1 MKKMTVF
8 TLTLLVVSLIS
19 FHTTLAQVT
28 LEHGSRV
35 RSVAFSPDGAI
46 LASRSYGSVK
56 LWDVATRR
64 TTLIL
69 SQRGISAASVAFSP
83 DGTLLAIGRSD
94 SRVTLRD
101 IPNKRNIAEFVL
113 QPIDEDYVNSV
124 AFSPDGTLLAAAK
137 NNFFD
142 DGIVNVWNVETKQNV
157 ATFEENSLKF
167 FSVLFSPD
175 GTLLASRADDNT
187 VKLWDVG
194 TKENIATLESQN
206 GWVNSVEF
214 SPDGT
219 ILATGYGDNHWEGI
233 EGNTVKLW
241 DVGTK
246 ENIATL
252 EGHSEGVSSVVFSP
266 DGTLLASSS
275 YDDTV
280 KLWDVDKKE
289 IVTTFEGHS
298 DTVAS
303 VVFSPDGTLL
313 ASRSYDDTVKLW
325 DVDKKE
331 IVTTFEGHSDTVTS
345 VVFSPDGTLLASSSY
360 DDTVKL
366 WDLTPRKRTFVKIS
380 GDNQTGFF
388 LTQLAE
394 PLVVEVRDSDSNPLP
409 DIQVTFKVIAG
420 GGLLGGEHTSIDV
433 NTDANGRAS
442 QTFTLATEP
451 SPNTVEVSIGY
462 KVVTFNAV
470 GISQYKLI
478 KISGDQQRQTFGSTL
493 EEPLVVE
500 VRDWQDDLLPD
511 VQVTFTVTAG
521 GGFLNAESTVEHLTT
536 DANGR
541 ASQTFSLGNEVEN
554 TVEVKFTYESVTF
567 NAFSVSDPYD
577 GILIGHTDAVNS
589 VSYSPDGSQL
599 VSGSTDG
606 TVKLW
611 DVSTEGITTTFTG
624 HTDAVTSVAF
634 SPDGV
639 LFASA
644 SLDNTIKLWNVS
656 TEENIGTLIGHTDA
670 VTSVAF
676 SPDGTLLASGSD
688 DETVKLWDVQTHT
701 DIATLEGY
709 TDAITSVVFSPDGT
723 LLASGSSRNAV
734 KLWDV
739 ETHTNIATLVRYR
752 NHTSVSFSPDGTL
765 LASGS
770 QDDVYLWDVETKE
783 YIGIFK
789 AHTDAVTSVA
799 FSPDG
804 TLIASGSEDDTIKLW
819 DVTSHENITT
829 IVGHSDDLTSVVFS
843 PDNTTLVTASR
854 DGTVVF
860 WNIEEYRK
868 PRPSSLVKISGDS
881 QQGVF
886 HVPLPKPLV
895 VEVRDQYNNPFPGA
909 QVKFT
914 VTTGNAKLRGHAT
927 SENITTDAN
936 GRAALTLTSG
946 NTLENKVE
954 VSLLI
959 REDSDANPSVQFN
972 VVISPYYITSF
983 EAHIAGVHSVA
994 FSPNGNM
1001 IAYAGSGA
1009 NTVKLWNISSKENIA
1024 TFEGHSGTVTSVA
1037 FSPDGTLLASG
1048 SYDNKVKLWD
1058 VATHTNI
1065 ATLEGHSDDITAVAF
1080 SPDGPLLA
1088 SGSSDN
1094 TVKLWNV
1101 ETHTNIATF
1110 EGHTADVT
1118 AVAFSPDGTLLAS
1131 GSYDNMV
1138 KLWDVEPHTNIATL
1152 GEREGVTSVA
1162 FSPDGTLLASG
1173 SSDYRG
1179 DSTVKLWDV
1188 KTHTS
1193 VTAWYATSVAFS
1205 PDGTTLAIALNNK
1218 TVMIWDRSTA
1228 QNLGILIGHAD
1239 AVRSISFSP
1248 DGQLLATSSDDSTV
1262 KLWDISSF
1270 IVSTTSPESLKGDV
1284 NGDGVVNIQDLVL
1297 VASNYGQTGEN
1308 VADINGDGV
1317 VHIIDMIIVAA
1328 ALGTDAAAPT
1338 LHTKDLSE
1346 INTTDVKKW
1355 LSDAQ
1360 QLNLTDATTQQ
1371 GILFLEQL
1379 LAALIP
1385 KQTSLLPNFPNPF
1398 NPETW
1403 IPYHLANANDVKITI
1418 YDVHGSVVRHLNLG
1432 HQKEGYY
1439 MSKSRA
1445 AHWDGTNN
1453 IGERVASG
1461 VYFYTLTAGD
1471 FSATRKMLIRK

>member
-1 MKKMTVF
+1 MPAAIEINQKEYFLMKKMTVF

-19 FHTTLAQVT
+19 FHTTHAQDT
-28 LEHGSRV
+28 LNHGYDV
-35 RSVAFSPDGAI
+35 NSVAFSPDGKT
-46 LASRSYGSVK
+46 LVTVASDGATR

-69 SQRGISAASVAFSP
+69 SQRGIKVTSVAFSL

-94 SRVTLRD
+94 GKVSLWD
-101 IPNKRNIAEFVL
+101 IPNSKVIATLISEY
-113 QPIDEDYVNSV
+113 ITEIS
-124 AFSPDGTLLAAAK
+124 FSPDGTILATGHTY
-137 NNFFD
+137 D
-142 DGIVNVWNVETKQNV
+142 RRDGI
-157 ATFEENSLKF
+157 
-167 FSVLFSPD
+167 
-175 GTLLASRADDNT
+175 GGT
-187 VKLWDVG
+187 VKLWDME
-194 TKENIATLESQN
+194 TKEKIATLEGNS
-206 GWVNSVEF
+206 GWVNSLAF

-219 ILATGYGDNHWEGI
+219 ILATGYGYDSWNYLGS
-233 EGNTVKLW
+233 TVKLW
-241 DVGTK
+241 DMETR
-246 ENIATL
+246 ENIAT
-252 EGHSEGVSSVVFSP
+252 
-266 DGTLLASSS
+266 
-275 YDDTV
+275 
-280 KLWDVDKKE
+280 
-289 IVTTFEGHS
+289 FEGH
-298 DTVAS
+298 
-303 VVFSPDGTLL
+303 
-313 ASRSYDDTVKLW
+313 DDK
-325 DVDKKE
+325 D
-331 IVTTFEGHSDTVTS
+331 SVTS
-345 VVFSPDGTLLASSSY
+345 VVFSPDGTLLASGSY
-360 DDTVKL
+360 DETVKL
-366 WDLTPRKRTFVKIS
+366 WDVETHTNIATLEGKWRGVLSVSFSHDGTLLAASGYNDDIVKLWDVETKENVATFEGHSDDVNSVAFSPDGTLLASGSDDGTAKLWDTSASQRTFEKIS
-380 GDNQTGFF
+380 GDNQEGFF

-394 PLVVEVRDSDSNPLP
+394 PLVIEVRDSNNNPLP
-409 DIQVTFKVIAG
+409 GIQVTFKVTAG
-420 GGLLGGEHTSIDV
+420 GGVLGGEHTSIDI

-442 QTFTLATEP
+442 QTFTLATN
-451 SPNTVEVSIGY
+451 SGPNTIEVSMGY

-470 GISQYKLI
+470 GTSQYKLI

-493 EEPLVVE
+493 MEPLVVE

-709 TDAITSVVFSPDGT
+709 LEGYTDAITSVVFSPDGT

-739 ETHTNIATLVRYR
+739 ETHTNIATLVRYW
-752 NHTSVSFSPDGTL
+752 NHTSVSFLPDGTL

-819 DVTSHENITT
+819 NVTSHENITT

-843 PDNTTLVTASR
+843 PDNTTLATASR
-854 DGTVVF
+854 DGTVMF

-868 PRPSSLVKISGDS
+868 PRPSRLVKISGDS

-886 HVPLPKPLV
+886 NVPLPKPLV
-895 VEVRDQYNNPFPGA
+895 VEVRDQYDNPFPGA

-914 VTTGNAKLRGHAT
+914 VTTGSAKLRGHAP

-1009 NTVKLWNISSKENIA
+1009 NTVKLWNISNKENIA

-1080 SPDGPLLA
+1080 SPDGTLLA
-1088 SGSSDN
+1088 SGSSDYWGEDG
-1094 TVKLWNV
+1094 TVKLWDM
-1101 ETHTNIATF
+1101 ETKQNIATL
-1110 EGHTADVT
+1110 EGDGRGATS
-1118 AVAFSPDGTLLAS
+1118 VAFSPDGTLLAS

-1138 KLWDVEPHTNIATL
+1138 KLWDVETHTNIATL
-1152 GEREGVTSVA
+1152 GEREGGTSNR
-1162 FSPDGTLLASG
+1162 
-1173 SSDYRG
+1173 RG
-1179 DSTVKLWDV
+1179 
-1188 KTHTS
+1188 
-1193 VTAWYATSVAFS
+1193 
-1205 PDGTTLAIALNNK
+1205 
-1218 TVMIWDRSTA
+1218 
-1228 QNLGILIGHAD
+1228 
-1239 AVRSISFSP
+1239 
-1248 DGQLLATSSDDSTV
+1248 
-1262 KLWDISSF
+1262 
-1270 IVSTTSPESLKGDV
+1270 
-1284 NGDGVVNIQDLVL
+1284 VL
-1297 VASNYGQTGEN
+1297 Q
-1308 VADINGDGV
+1308 
-1317 VHIIDMIIVAA
+1317 
-1328 ALGTDAAAPT
+1328 
-1338 LHTKDLSE
+1338 
-1346 INTTDVKKW
+1346 
-1355 LSDAQ
+1355 
-1360 QLNLTDATTQQ
+1360 
-1371 GILFLEQL
+1371 
-1379 LAALIP
+1379 
-1385 KQTSLLPNFPNPF
+1385 
-1398 NPETW
+1398 
-1403 IPYHLANANDVKITI
+1403 
-1418 YDVHGSVVRHLNLG
+1418 
-1432 HQKEGYY
+1432 
-1439 MSKSRA
+1439 
-1445 AHWDGTNN
+1445 
-1453 IGERVASG
+1453 
-1461 VYFYTLTAGD
+1461 
-1471 FSATRKMLIRK
+1471 